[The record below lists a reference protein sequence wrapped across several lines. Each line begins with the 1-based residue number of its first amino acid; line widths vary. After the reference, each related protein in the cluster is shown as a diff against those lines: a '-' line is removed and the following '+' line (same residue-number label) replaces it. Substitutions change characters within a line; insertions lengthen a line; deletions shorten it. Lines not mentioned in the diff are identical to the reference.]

1 MCKWGN
7 PFYLTFYFQA
17 AAGPKDYGAALNH
30 DPATLPLLQTIDPF
44 VSELGTHLPTNP
56 VRYYSDQWPLY
67 SLYHYLILIQRLG
80 ALRGTITTYHHLMGK
95 EPNSYF

>member
-44 VSELGTHLPTNP
+44 VMNWALTFLQAQSGIIRING
-56 VRYYSDQWPLY
+56 LY
-67 SLYHYLILIQRLG
+67 TRF
-80 ALRGTITTYHHLMGK
+80 TIIWYWS
-95 EPNSYF
+95 ND